1 VLTCGI
7 IPVAIDPARVELA
20 NLDRELNGWRSDLL
34 LGAHK
39 QPKPVVEN
47 ALIALR
53 GCPEWDGVLA
63 YDEFAVTTM
72 AQHPPPWLQRLHNK
86 WEPRRWTDDDDV
98 RTTAWLQRND
108 ICINSLRSVAA
119 AVLTVAR
126 ERSYHPIQDYL
137 EGIEWDGGDRV
148 EGFAANLLGAARTPY
163 HEAVSRV
170 LFISGVARIMQ
181 PGCKADCVPVLEG
194 AQGIGKSTALKTLF
208 SPWFSDDLADLGTK
222 DASMQVRAA
231 WCIELAELSAMSA
244 AETEKIKSFIS
255 RSVDRFRPSY
265 GRHVIE
271 APRQS
276 VLIGTTNA
284 DIYLKDEIGG
294 RRFLPIQC
302 GRIDISAIERCKSQL
317 WAEAVALYQ
326 QGCKWWLADDAAAAA
341 AVEEQDSRYL
351 ADVWEDKI
359 ANFVTTQPDV
369 SVAEVLEGCL
379 GIEPGRWQR
388 SDQMRVGRCL
398 THLKLIRYQKR
409 DGEKREWRYRYR
421 DPTKVSP
428 P

>member
-1 VLTCGI
+1 MHDTRDKEF
-7 IPVAIDPARVELA
+7 AE
-20 NLDRELNGWRSDLL
+20 LDRELNGWRSDLL

-72 AQHPPPWLQRLHNK
+72 ALRPPPWLQRLPNK

-126 ERSYHPIQDYL
+126 ERSFHPIRDYL

-163 HEAVSRV
+163 HENVSRV
-170 LFISGVARIMQ
+170 LLLSGVARIMQ

-208 SPWFSDDLADLGTK
+208 APWFSDDLAELGTK
-222 DASMQVRAA
+222 DASMQVRTA

-284 DIYLKDEIGG
+284 DIYLKDETGG

-302 GRIDISAIERCKSQL
+302 GHIDISAIERCKNQL
-317 WAEAVALYQ
+317 WAEAVALYRN
-326 QGCKWWLADDAAAAA
+326 GSKWWLDDDSVAAAAA
-341 AVEEQDSRYL
+341 EEQDSRYL

-359 ANFVTTQPDV
+359 ANFVTQQPDV

-379 GIEPGRWQR
+379 GIELGRWQR

-398 THLKLIRYQKR
+398 KHLKLTRYQKR

>member
-1 VLTCGI
+1 MHDTRDKEF
-7 IPVAIDPARVELA
+7 AE
-20 NLDRELNGWRSDLL
+20 LDRELNGWRSDLL

-53 GCPEWDGVLA
+53 SCPEWDGVLA
-63 YDEFAVTTM
+63 YDEFAVTPM
-72 AQHPPPWLQRLHNK
+72 ALQPPPWLQRLHNK
-86 WEPRRWTDDDDV
+86 WEPRLWADDDDV

-126 ERSYHPIQDYL
+126 ERSYHPIRDYL

-148 EGFAANLLGAARTPY
+148 EGFAANMLGAARTPY

-170 LFISGVARIMQ
+170 LFVSGVARIMQ
-181 PGCKADCVPVLEG
+181 PGCKADCVPTLEG

-208 SPWFSDDLADLGTK
+208 SPWFSDDLAELGTK
-222 DASMQVRAA
+222 DASMQVRTA

-284 DIYLKDEIGG
+284 TVYLKDDSGGSASTGPVRSHRHQRHRAVQAPAMGRSRHAVPAGLQMVAG
-294 RRFLPIQC
+294 RRRHRC
-302 GRIDISAIERCKSQL
+302 GRC
-317 WAEAVALYQ
+317 
-326 QGCKWWLADDAAAAA
+326 
-341 AVEEQDSRYL
+341 
-351 ADVWEDKI
+351 
-359 ANFVTTQPDV
+359 
-369 SVAEVLEGCL
+369 
-379 GIEPGRWQR
+379 
-388 SDQMRVGRCL
+388 
-398 THLKLIRYQKR
+398 
-409 DGEKREWRYRYR
+409 
-421 DPTKVSP
+421 
-428 P
+428 